1 MKNEYEHLKEEIE
14 KGNIKDYE
22 KALGETSG
30 KIEEYKFDLENK
42 INNEIPNFRKKLL
55 LQLNFIVEKL
65 EKIWINKGNLNSFD
79 LFRSI
84 YEAKEK
90 AVEIV
95 GKTSFSI
102 FLGLARISAATEVA
116 AHIASVAM
124 GPAVSEIFFLSSFV
138 SLGIGAII
146 AVSIPL
152 AIRGGFALYKKLVEK
167 SRYIEL
173 ISNAKIELEK
183 SLSIYE
189 NNINSILRKITD
201 EIEMAVKK
209 FFTIQNVKLDGIKKH
224 MDDWL
229 ELRKQIIKCLEN

>member
-1 MKNEYEHLKEEIE
+1 MKNEYDHLKEEIE

-65 EKIWINKGNLNSFD
+65 KKIWINKGNLNSFD
-79 LFRSI
+79 LFHS
-84 YEAKEK
+84 EEK

-95 GKTSFSI
+95 GKTSFGI
-102 FLGLARISAATEVA
+102 YLGLTRISGATMVAGYVA
-116 AHIASVAM
+116 AFAI
-124 GPAVSEIFFLSSFV
+124 GEAVGEIICATSMV

-146 AVSIPL
+146 GVSIPL

>member
-1 MKNEYEHLKEEIE
+1 M
-14 KGNIKDYE
+14 
-22 KALGETSG
+22 
-30 KIEEYKFDLENK
+30 
-42 INNEIPNFRKKLL
+42 
-55 LQLNFIVEKL
+55 EKL
-65 EKIWINKGNLNSFD
+65 KKIWINKGNLNSFD

-84 YEAKEK
+84 YEAEEK
-90 AVEIV
+90 AFEMM
-95 GKTSFSI
+95 GKPSI
-102 FLGLARISAATEVA
+102 LIFIGMNGITAATLVA
-116 AHIASVAM
+116 GQIAAVAIGEAVAEILGVTSV
-124 GPAVSEIFFLSSFV
+124 VTW
-138 SLGIGAII
+138 GIGCILGTF
-146 AVSIPL
+146 PL
-152 AIRGGFALYKKLVEK
+152 AILGGFTLYKKLVEK

>member
-1 MKNEYEHLKEEIE
+1 M
-14 KGNIKDYE
+14 
-22 KALGETSG
+22 
-30 KIEEYKFDLENK
+30 
-42 INNEIPNFRKKLL
+42 

-65 EKIWINKGNLNSFD
+65 KKIWINKGNLNSFD

-84 YEAKEK
+84 YEAEEK
-90 AVEIV
+90 AFEIV
-95 GKTSFSI
+95 EKTSIGISVFSY
-102 FLGLARISAATEVA
+102 GLISILTETGAAVA
-116 AHIASVAM
+116 I
-124 GPAVSEIFFLSSFV
+124 GQAVSEVILFSSVV
-138 SLGIGAII
+138 SFCIGCII
-146 AVSIPL
+146 AVSIPFVF
-152 AIRGGFALYKKLVEK
+152 RGGFALYKKLVEK

-189 NNINSILRKITD
+189 NNINSILRKVTD

-224 MDDWL
+224 KDDWL